1 MGKTSALL
9 DPTPTSST
17 VTAGG
22 EDILGEVP
30 ADRPLSYKLERKEGG
45 GVGSSHPDAVRRRLR
60 SERRKEKRRMIY
72 DAGLEWWQVV
82 KDCSSN
88 IHIAECSDEYYYA
101 LRLAR
106 AAGRDAVVQYFSP
119 RCGACKEESVHC
131 AQVAFEN
138 PGLDFIRVRADTCM
152 AVIESHGITK
162 VPWVQYLKAGDLSPV
177 KEGLRL
183 SSLED
188 IVHIPANLGQGLVA
202 AEGQEQHCVLECSI
216 DEIEGFETLLQA
228 INL

>member
-1 MGKTSALL
+1 MASASAQWARAPVGRHHRPGRVVARARASSKGGRHPRGDVGKTSALL
-9 DPTPTSST
+9 DPTPASST

-119 RCGACKEESVHC
+119 RCGACKEEAAPTPLVGRKRRRNLRSR
-131 AQVAFEN
+131 VA
-138 PGLDFIRVRADTCM
+138 LTRV
-152 AVIESHGITK
+152 I
-162 VPWVQYLKAGDLSPV
+162 
-177 KEGLRL
+177 
-183 SSLED
+183 
-188 IVHIPANLGQGLVA
+188 ANWLCRIAHGQGGRPSLSNTRICQ
-202 AEGQEQHCVLECSI
+202 G
-216 DEIEGFETLLQA
+216 
-228 INL
+228 